1 MQATGSVSGLLLCT
15 WPCSRGSGMPPTP
28 SQCSL
33 TSRSEG
39 PPAPV
44 PSCRLDGW
52 QVQGKFA
59 EGALRLGRLEGGGP
73 RLTPKGNV
81 PVAALL
87 SWALPGGGSQASAED
102 TFPLSAPPSCFSAGY
117 QCRVAAGA
125 GRGGTHN
132 PIHFLTRVFTVGFH
146 CRLQVK
152 FSWLE
157 GAPGPWGPGPSKS
170 GCSPAASGRGPSPH
184 TSLRG
189 IGGKTSPAGRRG
201 ASDVAIDP

>member
-1 MQATGSVSGLLLCT
+1 MQATGSVSGLLLCS
-15 WPCSRGSGMPPTP
+15 WPCSRGSRMPPTP

-44 PSCRLDGW
+44 PSCRLEGW

-87 SWALPGGGSQASAED
+87 SWALPGGGHRLQQRTPSLSLLSLAVSQQDISAEWLRSGEGGHPQSH
-102 TFPLSAPPSCFSAGY
+102 PLPHS
-117 QCRVAAGA
+117 
-125 GRGGTHN
+125 
-132 PIHFLTRVFTVGFH
+132 GFH
-146 CRLQVK
+146 CRLRVK

-157 GAPGPWGPGPSKS
+157 GAPGSWGPGPSKS
-170 GCSPAASGRGPSPH
+170 GCSPAASGLGPSPH

>member
-1 MQATGSVSGLLLCT
+1 MQATGSVSGLLLCS

-44 PSCRLDGW
+44 PSCRLEGW

-87 SWALPGGGSQASAED
+87 SWALPGGGHRLQQRTPSLSLLSLAVSQQDISAEW
-102 TFPLSAPPSCFSAGY
+102 L
-117 QCRVAAGA
+117 R

-132 PIHFLTRVFTVGFH
+132 PIHFLTRVFTVSFH

-157 GAPGPWGPGPSKS
+157 GAPGSWGPGPSNS
-170 GCSPAASGRGPSPH
+170 GCSPAASGLGPSPH